1 MASPARTALRP
12 PPRVAGFTLVELM
25 VVLVIVG
32 LMGAAVVLAAPSG
45 SGLARQADTF
55 AARLLRAQEEAV
67 LGMRAVQ
74 VTVDA
79 GGYRFARRDFGQWQP
94 LEERPFGPMAWS
106 GDVRPLLRDED
117 GQVSFRFEPASAGDA
132 TGVVL
137 GDAQARVRVSVDAA
151 GKVYADALR

>member
-151 GKVYADALR
+151 GKVHADALR